1 MRFTLAVAAFAALIG
16 LPAPMGSSPAK
27 PWLVAHRGASAYAPE
42 NTVPA
47 FRLAADQGSTF
58 VEFDLRLTKDR
69 QLVCLH
75 DDSLERT
82 TDVEDVFPDRS
93 HGVPGAGGQTARRWL
108 LSDFTLAE
116 LRKLDAGAWFGAAFR
131 GTRIP
136 TFAETI
142 DALRGRSGLFIE
154 LKSPEKYE
162 GIERMVLAE
171 LAAKGLDRPG
181 ADPRTPVLIQT
192 FTASSLEVLTK
203 LGTTLP
209 RHFLV
214 SAKEAP
220 PWLTPEGLGRV
231 KAFAS
236 GLSPEKTVVRD
247 QGEGIARARTLGL
260 LITPYTFRASAV
272 TGFPDVRAEMAHYLD
287 TLGVDG
293 VITDNP
299 DQMPGT
305 RRR

>member
-1 MRFTLAVAAFAALIG
+1 MRFTFAVATLATLVG
-16 LPAPMGSSPAK
+16 LPSPMSSSPTK
-27 PWLVAHRGASAYAPE
+27 PWLIAHRGASAYAPE

-58 VEFDLRLTKDR
+58 VEFDLQLTKDR
-69 QLVCLH
+69 QIVCLH
-75 DDSLERT
+75 DESLERT
-82 TDVEDVFPDRS
+82 TDVEDVFPDRFRT
-93 HGVPGAGGQTARRWL
+93 VPSAGGQTARRWL
-108 LSDFTLAE
+108 LADFTLAE
-116 LRKLDAGAWFGAAFR
+116 LRRLDAGSWFGPAFR

-154 LKSPEKYE
+154 LKAPEKYE
-162 GIERMVLAE
+162 GIERLVLAD
-171 LAAKGLDRPG
+171 LAAKGLDRPD
-181 ADPRTPVLIQT
+181 ADPRTPVLIQS
-192 FTASSLEVLTK
+192 FTASSLQILTGLGTK
-203 LGTTLP
+203 LPL
-209 RHFLV
+209 HFLV
-214 SAKEAP
+214 SARDAAS
-220 PWLTPEGLGRV
+220 WLTPEGLGRV

-247 QGEGIARARTLGL
+247 QGEGMARARKLGL
-260 LITPYTFRASAV
+260 LITPYTFRSSAV

-287 TLGVDG
+287 ALGVDG

-299 DQMPGT
+299 DQMPGA